1 MPLRFLKVF
10 QFHRKVNIKTL
21 QITTIYCISISNIL
35 IHFTNKNVCYR
46 LLDVLRIIKERLI
59 WCAVLPSIVKFQ
71 QFENNAISFTTYL
84 YTTSKVIV
92 SSKISKI
99 NCKKLLFRL
108 SFSRKANSTFK
119 VQEIFKIPVL
129 SMRNWA
135 TKFCWFRSEPFS
147 CPWSFP
153 LDKSVTQIIFL
164 KKRRNFYINYQS
176 MKSRLSQLKSWQKYW
191 RCLHF
196 YTLNVIRVVNS
207 INQAKY

>member
-1 MPLRFLKVF
+1 MCCAAIYSQVS
-10 QFHRKVNIKTL
+10 
-21 QITTIYCISISNIL
+21 TIWKQCNKFYYIL
-35 IHFTNKNVCYR
+35 I
-46 LLDVLRIIKERLI
+46 
-59 WCAVLPSIVKFQ
+59 
-71 QFENNAISFTTYL
+71 

-108 SFSRKANSTFK
+108 SFSKKANSTFK

-164 KKRRNFYINYQS
+164 KKRRNFYINYQLL
-176 MKSRLSQLKSWQKYW
+176 KSRLSQPKTWQRYL

-196 YTLNVIRVVNS
+196 LYSKCNTSCKFHKSSKIFNNFLMSKTASQIK
-207 INQAKY
+207 ITYL